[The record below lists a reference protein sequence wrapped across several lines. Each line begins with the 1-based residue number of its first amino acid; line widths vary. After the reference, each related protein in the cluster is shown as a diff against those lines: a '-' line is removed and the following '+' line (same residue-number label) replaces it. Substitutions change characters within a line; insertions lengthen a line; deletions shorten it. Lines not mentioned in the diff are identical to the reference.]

1 MQFQVLQIVD
11 IIPLDRAYEL
21 PQRYVRERLP
31 KRYGEWRAR
40 RSTMPGIPFETPV
53 GYGAGARPIGS
64 FPTEGACTGWVTGIE
79 NVRDL
84 SGAEEMS
91 EYYNKNK
98 LDMYDV
104 DENAPLYAINPDAV
118 KMHIDVTNRF
128 RSDMQ
133 ESLMRKRN
141 AEAWQR
147 KMYPLDT
154 NHRRMLGGNGQF

>member
-1 MQFQVLQIVD
+1 M
-11 IIPLDRAYEL
+11 Y
-21 PQRYVRERLP
+21 
-31 KRYGEWRAR
+31 
-40 RSTMPGIPFETPV
+40 
-53 GYGAGARPIGS
+53 
-64 FPTEGACTGWVTGIE
+64 
-79 NVRDL
+79 RDL

-91 EYYNKNK
+91 EYYIIKLK

-141 AEAWQR
+141 AEAWAKEDVSVR
-147 KMYPLDT
+147 Y
-154 NHRRMLGGNGQF
+154 